1 MRLDDRSGRFDG
13 SRFVLLLRRVDSE
26 LASLIVAQLMSRLE
40 TLCGDEARW
49 SVKLGARCGVAGSG
63 TDQPDLKTLV
73 SRALIQGR
81 RARLE
86 DLSVASDLPSLS
98 VANGAAT

>member
-49 SVKLGARCGVAGSG
+49 GVKLSARCGVAGSG
-63 TDQPDLKTLV
+63 TEQPDLQTLV

-86 DLSVASDLPSLS
+86 DLSVCSDLRSLS
-98 VANGAAT
+98 VANGATT